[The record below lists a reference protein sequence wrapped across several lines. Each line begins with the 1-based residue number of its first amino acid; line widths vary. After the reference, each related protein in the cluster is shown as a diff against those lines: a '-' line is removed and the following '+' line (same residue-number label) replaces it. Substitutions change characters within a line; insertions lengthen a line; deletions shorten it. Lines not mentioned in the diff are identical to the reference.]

1 MKMIR
6 RGVAVDVGGRAE
18 QRGLGGRD
26 ALVGVRGRR
35 VIEGRNCRAVELQ
48 TAQGRHV
55 VMFRSDEEAGAMEAG
70 ELRSDAKIFAAC
82 VASGG
87 QRTGSLEV
95 R

>member
-1 MKMIR
+1 MGLMEKIEAAQLKSDR
-6 RGVAVDVGGRAE
+6 PELRPGDTVEVAV
-18 QRGLGGRD
+18 
-26 ALVGVRGRR
+26 R